1 MKFLLT
7 LLHLKCYEMKV
18 IELKNELHKIIDEAD
33 SSLVSEFYAFTKSFL
48 KMKEQEMMIND
59 SEKDIKQGRIH
70 SLDEVESIIKS
81 WRE

>member
-1 MKFLLT
+1 
-7 LLHLKCYEMKV
+7 MKV

-33 SSLVSEFYAFTKSFL
+33 NSLVSEFYAFTKSFL

-59 SEKDIKQGRIH
+59 SEKDIKQGKIH

-81 WRE
+81 WKE